1 MKTIRTIAA
10 AAAGALCLAAPSTA
24 LVQGQAQPQGQAQT
38 QINISDAEAERFV
51 ATAQAVQ
58 EVALSYQGRIEQA
71 ETREQASAIAQEGRS
86 AIRAAIQDNGMQI
99 ERYQEIVRAA
109 QNDPELM
116 ATLNAR
122 MEANGGQ

>member
-1 MKTIRTIAA
+1 MKTIRTMA
-10 AAAGALCLAAPSTA
+10 AAAGAALCLAAPSAA
-24 LVQGQAQPQGQAQT
+24 LAQGQMQGQTQA

-51 ATAQAVQ
+51 TAAQAVQ

-86 AIRAAIQDNGMQI
+86 AIRSTIQDSGMQVQ
-99 ERYQEIVRAA
+99 RYQEIVRAA

-122 MEANGGQ
+122 MEAADGR